1 MKKSLFFLI
10 SITLISSCG
19 GGGGGG
25 GQYDD
30 IPFPITINP
39 SIDSFSSN
47 NYNVTP
53 NESFIISWTTSMSIS
68 CEASGE
74 WTGSKNVS
82 GSQEFILSEIGPYI
96 FILTC
101 TGENGVST
109 IQDSITINVSS
120 NGSYS
125 SQCKTPSNDSNEYW
139 LEDFNNPVLDSNI
152 FTYQVGNGF
161 FAGNQWIAGWGN
173 NEPQYY
179 TGSGSGNNGNY
190 AKNYNSTNNT
200 TENLFIENGYLK
212 IQPIYN
218 INNPFID
225 PYNGTTQWQ
234 HTSARLVTSNK
245 KIFQYPSKLTVCFKV
260 PDGTGFWPA
269 IWMLP
274 EGFIDNNKVWP
285 DDGEIDLM
293 EARGRLPQVIGS
305 AIHFKANWGSHS
317 FLSTE
322 THVDMENN
330 FQDVFHSVTF
340 EWRENSI
347 KMYLDNSNEPFYEED
362 SESSPLV
369 GANYPFNEPFYLLL
383 NVASGGNFD
392 SAYETNTEMFCFNEE
407 CSNLSIPDRGRFL
420 IDYIEYKSID

>member
-10 SITLISSCG
+10 SITLISSC

>member
-1 MKKSLFFLI
+1 MKNLFFLI
-10 SITLISSCG
+10 SIILISSCG

-25 GQYDD
+25 SPNNDT
-30 IPFPITINP
+30 PITINP
-39 SIDSFSSN
+39 FIQSFLSD
-47 NYNVTP
+47 NYNP
-53 NESFIISWTTSMSIS
+53 AQNEVFTITWITSMAIE
-68 CEASGE
+68 CVASGDWE
-74 WTGSKNVS
+74 GLKIVS
-82 GSQEFILSEIGPYI
+82 DSEEFSLSEIGSYT

-101 TGENGVST
+101 IGENGVST

>member
-1 MKKSLFFLI
+1 MKNLFFLI
-10 SITLISSCG
+10 SIILISSCG

-25 GQYDD
+25 SPNNDT
-30 IPFPITINP
+30 PISINP
-39 SIDSFSSN
+39 FIQSFLSD
-47 NYNVTP
+47 NYNP
-53 NESFIISWTTSMSIS
+53 AQNEVFTITWITSMAIE
-68 CEASGE
+68 CVASGDWE
-74 WTGSKNVS
+74 GLKIVS
-82 GSQEFILSEIGPYI
+82 DSEEFSLSEIGSYTY
-96 FILTC
+96 ILTC

-109 IQDSITINVSS
+109 VQDSITINVTN
-120 NGSYS
+120 NGAYS
-125 SQCKTPSNDSNEYW
+125 SQCKTPTNDSDEYW
-139 LEDFNNPVLDSNI
+139 FEDFNNPSLDSDT
-152 FTYQVGNGF
+152 FSYQIGNGF
-161 FAGNQWIAGWGN
+161 FEGNQWISGWGN

-190 AKNYNSTNNT
+190 AKDYNPTNNT

-218 INNPFID
+218 SNDPFID
-225 PYNGTTQWQ
+225 PYNGTTQWL
-234 HTSARLVTSNK
+234 HTSARLVTSDK
-245 KIFQYPSKLTVCFKV
+245 RIFQHPSKITVCFKV

-274 EGFIDNNKVWP
+274 QGFLDNNKVWP

-293 EARGRLPQVIGS
+293 EARGRLSQVIGS

-322 THVDMENN
+322 AHVDMENN

-340 EWRENSI
+340 EWKENSI
-347 KMYLDNSNEPFYEED
+347 KMFLDNSNEPFYEEG
-362 SESSPLV
+362 SQSNPLI

-392 SAYETNTEMFCFNEE
+392 SAHETNTEMFCHNKE

>member
-1 MKKSLFFLI
+1 MKNLFFLI
-10 SITLISSCG
+10 SIILISSCG

-25 GQYDD
+25 SPNNDT
-30 IPFPITINP
+30 PITINP
-39 SIDSFSSN
+39 FIQSFLSD
-47 NYNVTP
+47 NYNP
-53 NESFIISWTTSMSIS
+53 AQNEVFTITWITSMAIE
-68 CEASGE
+68 CVASGDWE
-74 WTGSKNVS
+74 GLKIVS
-82 GSQEFILSEIGPYI
+82 DSEEFSLSEIGSYT

-101 TGENGVST
+101 IGENGVST
-109 IQDSITINVSS
+109 VQDSITINVTN
-120 NGSYS
+120 NGAYS
-125 SQCKTPSNDSNEYW
+125 SQCKTPNNDSDEYW
-139 LEDFNNPVLDSNI
+139 FEDFNNPSLDSDT
-152 FTYQVGNGF
+152 FSYQIGNGF
-161 FAGNQWIAGWGN
+161 FEGNQWISGWGN

-190 AKNYNSTNNT
+190 AKDYNPTNNT

-218 INNPFID
+218 SNDPFID
-225 PYNGTTQWQ
+225 PYNGTTQWR
-234 HTSARLVTSNK
+234 HTSARLVTSDK
-245 KIFQYPSKLTVCFKV
+245 RIFQHPSKITVCFKV

-274 EGFIDNNKVWP
+274 QGFLDNNKVWP

-293 EARGRLPQVIGS
+293 EARGRLSQVIGS

-322 THVDMENN
+322 AHVDMENN

-340 EWRENSI
+340 EWKENSI
-347 KMYLDNSNEPFYEED
+347 KMFLDNSNEPFYEEG
-362 SESSPLV
+362 SQSNPLI

-392 SAYETNTEMFCFNEE
+392 SAHETNTEMFCHNKE

>member
-1 MKKSLFFLI
+1 MKNLFFLI
-10 SITLISSCG
+10 SIILISSCG

-25 GQYDD
+25 SPNNDT
-30 IPFPITINP
+30 PITINP
-39 SIDSFSSN
+39 FIQSFLSD
-47 NYNVTP
+47 NYNP
-53 NESFIISWTTSMSIS
+53 AQNEVFTITWITSMAIE
-68 CEASGE
+68 CVASGDWE
-74 WTGSKNVS
+74 GLKIVS
-82 GSQEFILSEIGPYI
+82 DSEEFSLSEIGSYT

-101 TGENGVST
+101 IGENGVST
-109 IQDSITINVSS
+109 VQDSITINVTN
-120 NGSYS
+120 NGAYS
-125 SQCKTPSNDSNEYW
+125 SQCKTPNNDSDEYW
-139 LEDFNNPVLDSNI
+139 FEDFNNPSLDADTFS
-152 FTYQVGNGF
+152 YQIGNGF
-161 FAGNQWIAGWGN
+161 FEGNQWISGWGN

-190 AKNYNSTNNT
+190 AKDYNPTNNT

-212 IQPIYN
+212 IQPIFN
-218 INNPFID
+218 SNDPFID
-225 PYNGTTQWQ
+225 PYNGTTQWR
-234 HTSARLVTSNK
+234 HTSARLVTSDK
-245 KIFQYPSKLTVCFKV
+245 RIFQHPSKITVCFKV

-274 EGFIDNNKVWP
+274 QGFLDNNKVWP

-293 EARGRLPQVIGS
+293 EARGRLSQVIGS

-322 THVDMENN
+322 AHVDMQNN

-340 EWRENSI
+340 EWKENSI
-347 KMYLDNSNEPFYEED
+347 KMFLDNSNEPFYEEG
-362 SESSPLV
+362 SQSNPLI

-392 SAYETNTEMFCFNEE
+392 SAHETNTEMFCHNKE

>member
-1 MKKSLFFLI
+1 MKNLFFLI
-10 SITLISSCG
+10 SIILISSCG

-25 GQYDD
+25 SPNNDT
-30 IPFPITINP
+30 PITINP
-39 SIDSFSSN
+39 FIQSFLSD
-47 NYNVTP
+47 NYNP
-53 NESFIISWTTSMSIS
+53 AQNEVFTITWITSMAIE
-68 CEASGE
+68 CVASGDWE
-74 WTGSKNVS
+74 GLKIVS
-82 GSQEFILSEIGPYI
+82 DSEEFSLSEIGSYT

-101 TGENGVST
+101 IGENGVST
-109 IQDSITINVSS
+109 VQDSITINVTN
-120 NGSYS
+120 NGAYS
-125 SQCKTPSNDSNEYW
+125 SQCKTPNNDSDEYW
-139 LEDFNNPVLDSNI
+139 FEDFNNPSLDSDT
-152 FTYQVGNGF
+152 FSYQIGNGF
-161 FAGNQWIAGWGN
+161 FEGNQWISGWGN

-190 AKNYNSTNNT
+190 AKDYNPTNNT

-218 INNPFID
+218 SNDPFID

-234 HTSARLVTSNK
+234 HTSARLVTSDK
-245 KIFQYPSKLTVCFKV
+245 RIFQHPSKITVCFKV

-274 EGFIDNNKVWP
+274 QGFVDNNKVWP

-293 EARGRLPQVIGS
+293 EARGRLSQVIGS

-322 THVDMENN
+322 AHVDMQNN

-340 EWRENSI
+340 EWKENSI
-347 KMYLDNSNEPFYEED
+347 KMFLDNSNEPFYEEG
-362 SESSPLV
+362 SQSNPLI

-392 SAYETNTEMFCFNEE
+392 SAHETNTEMFCHNKE

>member
-1 MKKSLFFLI
+1 MKNLFFLI
-10 SITLISSCG
+10 SIILISSCG

-25 GQYDD
+25 SPNNDT
-30 IPFPITINP
+30 PITINP
-39 SIDSFSSN
+39 FIQSFLSD
-47 NYNVTP
+47 NYNP
-53 NESFIISWTTSMSIS
+53 AQNEVFTITWITSMAIE
-68 CEASGE
+68 CVASGDWE
-74 WTGSKNVS
+74 GLKIVS
-82 GSQEFILSEIGPYI
+82 DSEEFSLSEIGSYT

-101 TGENGVST
+101 IGENGVST
-109 IQDSITINVSS
+109 VQDSITINVTN
-120 NGSYS
+120 NGAYS
-125 SQCKTPSNDSNEYW
+125 SQCKTPNNDSDEYW
-139 LEDFNNPVLDSNI
+139 FEDFNNPSLDSDT
-152 FTYQVGNGF
+152 FSYQIGNGF
-161 FAGNQWIAGWGN
+161 FEGNQWISGWGN

-190 AKNYNSTNNT
+190 AKDYNPTNNT

-218 INNPFID
+218 SNDPFID

-234 HTSARLVTSNK
+234 HTSARLVTSDK
-245 KIFQYPSKLTVCFKV
+245 RIFQHPSKITVCFKV

-274 EGFIDNNKVWP
+274 QGFLDNNKVWP

-293 EARGRLPQVIGS
+293 EARGRLSQVIGS
-305 AIHFKANWGSHS
+305 AIHFKANCGSHS

-322 THVDMENN
+322 AHVDMQNN

-340 EWRENSI
+340 EWKENSI
-347 KMYLDNSNEPFYEED
+347 KMFLDNSNEPFYEEG
-362 SESSPLV
+362 SQSNPLI

-392 SAYETNTEMFCFNEE
+392 SAHETNTEMFCHNKE

>member
-10 SITLISSCG
+10 SITLISSC

-234 HTSARLVTSNK
+234 HTSTRLVTSNK

-392 SAYETNTEMFCFNEE
+392 SAHETNTEMFCFNEE

>member
-1 MKKSLFFLI
+1 MKNLFFLI
-10 SITLISSCG
+10 SIILISSCG

-25 GQYDD
+25 SPNNDT
-30 IPFPITINP
+30 PITINP
-39 SIDSFSSN
+39 FIQSFLSD
-47 NYNVTP
+47 NYNP
-53 NESFIISWTTSMSIS
+53 AQNEVFTITWITSMAIE
-68 CEASGE
+68 CVASGDWE
-74 WTGSKNVS
+74 GLKIVS
-82 GSQEFILSEIGPYI
+82 DSEEFSLSEIGSYT

-101 TGENGVST
+101 IGENGVST
-109 IQDSITINVSS
+109 VQDSITINVTN
-120 NGSYS
+120 NGAYS
-125 SQCKTPSNDSNEYW
+125 SQCKTPNNDSDEYW
-139 LEDFNNPVLDSNI
+139 FEDFNNPSLDSDT
-152 FTYQVGNGF
+152 FSYQIGNGF
-161 FAGNQWIAGWGN
+161 FVGNQWISGWGN

-190 AKNYNSTNNT
+190 AKDYNPTNNT

-212 IQPIYN
+212 IQPIFN
-218 INNPFID
+218 SNDPFID
-225 PYNGTTQWQ
+225 PYNGTTQWR
-234 HTSARLVTSNK
+234 HTSARLVTSDK
-245 KIFQYPSKLTVCFKV
+245 RIFQHPSKITVCFKV

-274 EGFIDNNKVWP
+274 QGFLDNNKVWP

-293 EARGRLPQVIGS
+293 EARGRLSQVIGS

-322 THVDMENN
+322 AHVNMHNN

-340 EWRENSI
+340 EWKENSI
-347 KMYLDNSNEPFYEED
+347 KMFLDNSNEPFYEEG
-362 SESSPLV
+362 SQSNPLI

-392 SAYETNTEMFCFNEE
+392 SAHETNTEMFCHNKE

>member
-10 SITLISSCG
+10 SITLISSC

-234 HTSARLVTSNK
+234 HTSARLVTSDK